1 MKLLKPVSDSK
12 LSLTSDRL
20 DDLLC
25 SSTEDGSNVF
35 CNRCLFRTNGPIL
48 FALLFRRVRDK
59 YESELKELE
68 ESERKMQEKYN
79 SMKVNAKCS
88 YK

>member
-12 LSLTSDRL
+12 LSSTSDRL

-25 SSTEDGSNVF
+25 SSMEVGSNAF
-35 CNRCLFRTNGPIL
+35 CNRCLCRTNGPIL
-48 FALLFRRVRDK
+48 FVPLFRRVRDK

-79 SMKVNAKCS
+79 SMKVNAKCL
-88 YK
+88 YQ